1 MVRAALQLL
10 ITVGI
15 GLTVSVGAQNLNIGS
30 AEQSAVTSPSGKPI
44 RSKAAAHD
52 STTTIAWGSAKP
64 ISSPAAMS
72 IRRKINRGFSPA
84 SSIRANQNK
93 AASGSEPLKD

>member
-30 AEQSAVTSPSGKPI
+30 AEQSAATNPSGKPI
-44 RSKAAAHD
+44 RGMKSD
-52 STTTIAWGSAKP
+52 QV
-64 ISSPAAMS
+64 
-72 IRRKINRGFSPA
+72 
-84 SSIRANQNK
+84 RANFGMPQTIRNPVGNPPIIRWEYSNFVVFFEYDTVIHAVNK
-93 AASGSEPLKD
+93 R

>member
-30 AEQSAVTSPSGKPI
+30 AEKSAATNPSGKPI
-44 RSKAAAHD
+44 RGMKSD
-52 STTTIAWGSAKP
+52 QV
-64 ISSPAAMS
+64 
-72 IRRKINRGFSPA
+72 
-84 SSIRANQNK
+84 RANFGMPQTIRNPVGNPPIIGWEY
-93 AASGSEPLKD
+93 SNFVVFF

>member
-30 AEQSAVTSPSGKPI
+30 AEQSAATNPSGKPI
-44 RSKAAAHD
+44 RGMKSD
-52 STTTIAWGSAKP
+52 QV
-64 ISSPAAMS
+64 
-72 IRRKINRGFSPA
+72 
-84 SSIRANQNK
+84 RANFGMPQTIRNPVGNPPIIRWEYSNFVVFFEYDTVIHALNK
-93 AASGSEPLKD
+93 R

>member
-44 RSKAAAHD
+44 RGMKSD
-52 STTTIAWGSAKP
+52 QV
-64 ISSPAAMS
+64 
-72 IRRKINRGFSPA
+72 
-84 SSIRANQNK
+84 RANFGMPQTIRNPVGNPPIIRWEYSNFVVFFEYDTVIHAVNK
-93 AASGSEPLKD
+93 R

>member
-30 AEQSAVTSPSGKPI
+30 AEQSAATSP
-44 RSKAAAHD
+44 
-52 STTTIAWGSAKP
+52 SAKP
-64 ISSPAAMS
+64 I
-72 IRRKINRGFSPA
+72 RGMKSDQV
-84 SSIRANQNK
+84 RANFGIPQTIRNPVGNPPIIRWEYSNFVVFFEYDTVIHAVNK
-93 AASGSEPLKD
+93 R